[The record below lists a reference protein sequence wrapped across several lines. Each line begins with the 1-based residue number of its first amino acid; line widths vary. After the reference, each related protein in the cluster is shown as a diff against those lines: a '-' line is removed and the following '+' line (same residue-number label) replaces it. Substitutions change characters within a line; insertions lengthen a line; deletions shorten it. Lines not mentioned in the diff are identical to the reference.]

1 MSKLDLVIPYEFT
14 NSDKKA
20 FAARYTA
27 LMKFNNFMVNE
38 FKTTFKDQNLNNV
51 YPLLLK
57 KLREIM
63 EADIAIK
70 YQLPFG
76 VLQKELTHLIFKYME
91 GSKIL
96 LDEKDAVVYY
106 LTYPLKNSCYLR
118 TENDI
123 VVDIEPYKSPFVIY
137 MPDGTAHTKEELQEG
152 FLNISYKP
160 EEDVYRIKIS

>member
-14 NSDKKA
+14 GSDKKA

-27 LMKFNNFMVNE
+27 LIKFNNFMVNE
-38 FKTTFKDQNLNNV
+38 FETTFKGQNLNTV
-51 YPLLLK
+51 YPFLLK

-63 EADIAIK
+63 ASDIAIK

-96 LDEKDAVVYY
+96 LDEKDAVVHY

-137 MPDGTAHTKEELQEG
+137 MPEDAAFTKEELKDG

>member
-1 MSKLDLVIPYEFT
+1 MSRINLVIPHEFS

-27 LMKFNNFMVNE
+27 LLKFNNFMVNE
-38 FKTTFKDQNLNNV
+38 FETTFKGQNLNNV
-51 YPLLLK
+51 YPLILK
-57 KLREIM
+57 KLREVM
-63 EADIAIK
+63 ETDITIK
-70 YQLPFG
+70 YQLPFRL
-76 VLQKELTHLIFKYME
+76 LQKELTHLIFKYME

-96 LDEKDAVVYY
+96 LDEKDAVVQY

-123 VVDIEPYKSPFVIY
+123 VVDIDPYKSPFVFY
-137 MPDGTAHTKEELQEG
+137 MPEDVAFTKEELKES

-160 EEDVYRIKIS
+160 EEDIYRIKIS